1 MLAMKSALVGLALG
15 LSVAA
20 LASPGLAKTREDRD
34 SAREKAIHECSM
46 RSGKISNTN
55 QQILQFYDWRAC
67 MGEHGFMNE

>member
-1 MLAMKSALVGLALG
+1 MKPALVGLALG
-15 LSVAA
+15 LSLAA

-34 SAREKAIHECSM
+34 SASAREKAIHECSM

-67 MGEHGFMNE
+67 MGEHGYMNE